1 MLRTLGL
8 LSVAA
13 TLVVVGCDDD
23 DDNGTG
29 PEPEV
34 YTATLTGANEVPAV
48 TTTAAGT
55 ATFTV
60 NGNTINYVVSI
71 TNWPSD
77 RTVTAAHIHNP
88 PGAGGTGTPLVFWT
102 AGSLTPAGGTGQVTA
117 SDAQLATIRAGGTY
131 FNVHSSVNGGGEIR
145 GNLVEQ

>member
-8 LSVAA
+8 LSMAA
-13 TLVVVGCDDD
+13 ALVVAGCDDD
-23 DDNGTG
+23 DETG
-29 PEPEV
+29 PDPEV
-34 YTATLTGANEVPAV
+34 YTATLTGASEVPAV

-60 NGNTINYVVSI
+60 SGNTINYVVAI
-71 TNWPSD
+71 NNWPAD

-88 PGAGGTGTPLVFWT
+88 PGAGGTGTVLLGWPQASIST
-102 AGSLTPAGGTGQVTA
+102 TGGTGQVTA

-131 FNVHSSVNGGGEIR
+131 FNVHSSENTGGEIR
-145 GNLVEQ
+145 GNLVRQ